1 MTPAQA
7 IDRANKAKAL
17 LDNPMFEE
25 AFALVRAALHDSI
38 EKCPQ
43 ADVQSAE
50 HFRKCL
56 KLLRDVKAN
65 VIVAIEDGKVE
76 AFNIEQEKIAKKN
89 PFRNYFR

>member
-7 IDRANKAKAL
+7 IDRANRAKAL

-25 AFALVRAALHDSI
+25 AFELVRLALHDSI

-43 ADVQSAE
+43 ADTQSAE

-56 KLLRDVKAN
+56 KLLKDVKLN
-65 VIVAIEDGKVE
+65 VIAALSTGKVD
-76 AFNIEQEKIAKKN
+76 AFRIEQEVKASKN

>member
-17 LDNPMFEE
+17 LDNPLFDE
-25 AFALVRAALHDSI
+25 AFALVRSALFESI

-43 ADVQSAE
+43 MATQDAE

-56 KLLRDVKAN
+56 KLLKDVRAN
-65 VIVAIEDGKVE
+65 VILALNDGKVE
-76 AFNIEQEKIAKKN
+76 SFRLEKEIEAKKN
-89 PFRNYFR
+89 PLRNLFR

>member
-7 IDRANKAKAL
+7 IDRANRAKAI
-17 LDNPMFEE
+17 LDNPMYDESFE
-25 AFALVRAALHDSI
+25 LVRAALHDAI

-43 ADVQSAE
+43 ADTQSAE

-65 VIVAIEDGKVE
+65 VTAALNTGKLD
-76 AFNIEQEKIAKKN
+76 AFRIEQEVQAKKN
-89 PFRNYFR
+89 PLRHIFR